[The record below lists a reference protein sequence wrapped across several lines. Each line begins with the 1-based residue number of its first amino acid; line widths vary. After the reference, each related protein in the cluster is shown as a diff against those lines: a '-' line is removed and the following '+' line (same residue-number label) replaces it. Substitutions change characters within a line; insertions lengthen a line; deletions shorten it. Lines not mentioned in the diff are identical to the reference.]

1 LRGSAKAPARGLVCS
16 AKRRSYRRCRF
27 KVRILTRWRLTMAR
41 AEAYI
46 EPLDAPPPWRDDAS
60 AKPLTVYTVNH
71 PASPVAMSDVRASA
85 APVYRRRGR
94 QAPGCL
100 TSESEE
106 RETWTAESLRAA
118 SSNGEGFG
126 FFLKGRGHGRDFGGR
141 RFRSTLWTTCEA
153 RASQET
159 KVGPRQTL

>member
-1 LRGSAKAPARGLVCS
+1 MQRKAAVAPALS
-16 AKRRSYRRCRF
+16 I

-85 APVYRRRGR
+85 APVL
-94 QAPGCL
+94 P
-100 TSESEE
+100 
-106 RETWTAESLRAA
+106 ETG
-118 SSNGEGFG
+118 SSGSGMFD
-126 FFLKGRGHGRDFGGR
+126 K
-141 RFRSTLWTTCEA
+141 
-153 RASQET
+153 
-159 KVGPRQTL
+159 